1 MHALRNSIWHCQI
14 NAFNRKVYR
23 MDTFC
28 AWFSY
33 ALFVEFNLVS
43 LYTIDT
49 AGSNLEKPFN
59 ETDMTAIMMLT
70 LWISWSFGYWK

>member
-1 MHALRNSIWHCQI
+1 MLLTEKYIEWILFVHDSLML
-14 NAFNRKVYR
+14 FVE
-23 MDTFC
+23 
-28 AWFSY
+28 
-33 ALFVEFNLVS
+33 FVEFNLVS

-70 LWISWSFGYWK
+70 L

>member
-1 MHALRNSIWHCQI
+1 ME
-14 NAFNRKVYR
+14 
-23 MDTFC
+23 TFC
-28 AWFSY
+28 AGFLLCS
-33 ALFVEFNLVS
+33 LFVEFNLVS

-70 LWISWSFGYWK
+70 L

>member
-1 MHALRNSIWHCQI
+1 MLLTEKYIEWI
-14 NAFNRKVYR
+14 
-23 MDTFC
+23 
-28 AWFSY
+28 
-33 ALFVEFNLVS
+33 LFVHDSLMLFEFNLVS

-70 LWISWSFGYWK
+70 L

>member
-1 MHALRNSIWHCQI
+1 MTLSNQYFAHKRLPNGDIYVQD
-14 NAFNRKVYR
+14 Y
-23 MDTFC
+23 T
-28 AWFSY
+28 Y
-33 ALFVEFNLVS
+33 ALEFNLVS

-70 LWISWSFGYWK
+70 L

>member
-1 MHALRNSIWHCQI
+1 M
-14 NAFNRKVYR
+14 
-23 MDTFC
+23 
-28 AWFSY
+28 
-33 ALFVEFNLVS
+33 LFVEFNLVS

-70 LWISWSFGYWK
+70 L

>member
-1 MHALRNSIWHCQI
+1 MQD
-14 NAFNRKVYR
+14 Y
-23 MDTFC
+23 T
-28 AWFSY
+28 Y
-33 ALFVEFNLVS
+33 ALEFNLVS

-70 LWISWSFGYWK
+70 L

>member
-1 MHALRNSIWHCQI
+1 MLLTEKYIEWILFVHDSLML
-14 NAFNRKVYR
+14 F
-23 MDTFC
+23 
-28 AWFSY
+28 
-33 ALFVEFNLVS
+33 LFVEFNLVS

-70 LWISWSFGYWK
+70 L